1 MTTDAA
7 SPSTEASES
16 DETPA
21 AAEVAAK
28 PKKRLLKKPK
38 QPRVVLTRQAVYD
51 AVSSYTNAN
60 DRLAEIREESKART
74 AAIRAE
80 MKHLRAQ
87 EVNLVQVARSQHGVD
102 SIRVPLP
109 DGKAEHLTI
118 KSNSTYRNVTPERLR
133 EAITSVSSRQVMD
146 HRDEGVTLAQA
157 LIAAVVTRLKRNLVR
172 TLETPHA
179 TKGPPSASR
188 CGNTEVVIAP
198 ASEEV
203 TQVHLRLI
211 ELGAELRAISKATAA
226 DRAAQ
231 REAKKAAEPI
241 MAAYL
246 KRKPKAQ
253 DRVTLGTG
261 PTAKHF
267 TVRCRTNARKP
278 QIKVGT
284 LETGK
289 MALAPALELKVPGAS
304 SLEYDEAE
312 VDAVLADAAT
322 VAEVLSEAWTSFLT
336 ENTTTHKSVLMKK
349 LRGT

>member
-7 SPSTEASES
+7 SPSAEASES

-21 AAEVAAK
+21 PAEVVAK
-28 PKKRLLKKPK
+28 PKRRVLKQPK

-60 DRLAEIREESKART
+60 DRLAEIRQESKART
-74 AAIRAE
+74 AVIRAE

-87 EVNLVQVARSQHGVD
+87 ELNLVQVARSQHGVD

-133 EAITSVSSRQVMD
+133 EALTLVSARLVME

-179 TKGPPSASR
+179 TKGPPLASR
-188 CGNTEVVIAP
+188 CGNAEVVIAP

-203 TQVHLRLI
+203 TRVHLRLQ
-211 ELGAELRAISKATAA
+211 ELGAELRAISKSTAA

-231 REAKKAAEPI
+231 RAAKTAAEPI

-246 KRKPKAQ
+246 KRKPNAQ
-253 DRVTLGTG
+253 DRVTLGAG
-261 PTAKHF
+261 STAKHF
-267 TVRCRTNARKP
+267 TVRCRTRARRP

-289 MALAPALELKVPGAS
+289 MALAPALESKVQGAS
-304 SLEYDEAE
+304 SLEYDEDE
-312 VDAVLADAAT
+312 VEAVLADMPAVVEA
-322 VAEVLSEAWTSFLT
+322 LSEAWASHFT
-336 ENTTTHKSVLMKK
+336 ENTTTHESVLTKK

>member
-16 DETPA
+16 DATSAP
-21 AAEVAAK
+21 AEVAAR
-28 PKKRLLKKPK
+28 PKRRVLKKPK

-60 DRLAEIREESKART
+60 DRLAEIRQESKERT

-80 MKHLRAQ
+80 MKNLRALLLD
-87 EVNLVQVARSQHGVD
+87 LVQVARNQHEVD

-109 DGKAEHLTI
+109 DGTTEHLTI

-133 EAITSVSSRQVMD
+133 EAIALVCARQVMH
-146 HRDEGVTLAQA
+146 HRDEGVTLARA
-157 LIAAVVTRLKRNLVR
+157 LIAAVVTRLKQNLVR
-172 TLETPHA
+172 TLETPHT
-179 TKGPPSASR
+179 TKGAPLISR
-188 CGNTEVVIAP
+188 CGNAEVVVVP

-203 TQVHLRLI
+203 TRVHLRLQ
-211 ELGAELRAISKATAA
+211 ELGAELREISKSTAA
-226 DRAAQ
+226 DRATQ
-231 REAKKAAEPI
+231 REAKTAAEPI

-246 KRKPKAQ
+246 KRKPNAQ

-267 TVRCRTNARKP
+267 TVRCRSRVRKP
-278 QIKVGT
+278 QIKVGM

-289 MALAPALELKVPGAS
+289 IALAPALESKVQRAS
-304 SLEYDEAE
+304 SLEYDEEE
-312 VDAVLADAAT
+312 VEAVLADMPAIVEA
-322 VAEVLSEAWTSFLT
+322 LSEAWASYFT
-336 ENTTTHKSVLMKK
+336 ENTTAHERVLMKK

>member
-1 MTTDAA
+1 
-7 SPSTEASES
+7 
-16 DETPA
+16 
-21 AAEVAAK
+21 
-28 PKKRLLKKPK
+28 
-38 QPRVVLTRQAVYD
+38 
-51 AVSSYTNAN
+51 
-60 DRLAEIREESKART
+60 
-74 AAIRAE
+74 
-80 MKHLRAQ
+80 
-87 EVNLVQVARSQHGVD
+87 
-102 SIRVPLP
+102 
-109 DGKAEHLTI
+109 
-118 KSNSTYRNVTPERLR
+118 
-133 EAITSVSSRQVMD
+133 MD

-179 TKGPPSASR
+179 TKGPPLASR

-231 REAKKAAEPI
+231 REAKKAAEPT

-267 TVRCRTNARKP
+267 TVRCRTRARKP

-322 VAEVLSEAWTSFLT
+322 VAEVLSNAWSAYLT
-336 ENTTTHKSVLMKK
+336 DNTTTHEGVLMKK
-349 LRGT
+349 LRGQ